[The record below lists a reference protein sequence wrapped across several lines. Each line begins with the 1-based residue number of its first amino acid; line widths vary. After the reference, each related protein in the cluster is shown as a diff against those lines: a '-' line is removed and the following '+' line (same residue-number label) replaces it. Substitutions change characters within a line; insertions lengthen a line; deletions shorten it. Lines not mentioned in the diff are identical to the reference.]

1 MNADRRRLALAALA
15 GFLIA
20 VVSFAPAGLVAAAIT
35 RASPLA
41 AIAGAEGS
49 VWRGRLKG
57 YSHNGVLIGDVSYR
71 LHALPLLIGRLSFDA
86 SSENGALV
94 GAARVR
100 LTPASAEL
108 RDVSATFNLG
118 AIRRYTFFGVRYQG
132 SASLKAGRLRMAR
145 NACAAD
151 EAAISTTAFDALARR
166 WSGGAFPMAGAV
178 ECRNGALVATLKGD
192 GADGAADMTVTLLP
206 DFRYA
211 LTVAA
216 RPRRPEVSRALEI
229 FGFEKEG
236 EGLTYEAAGAL
247 KGLTS

>member
-15 GFLIA
+15 GFLFA
-20 VVSFAPAGLVAAAIT
+20 VAAFAPAGLVAAAIT

-71 LHALPLLIGRLSFDA
+71 LHALPLLIGRLSFDVT
-86 SSENGALV
+86 SENGALL

-100 LTPASAEL
+100 LSPGSAEL

-132 SASLKAGRLRMAR
+132 SASLKAGRIRMAR
-145 NACAAD
+145 AACASE

-166 WSGGAFPMAGAV
+166 WSGGAFPMTGSID
-178 ECRNGALVATLKGD
+178 CREGALVATLKGE
-192 GADGAADMTVTLLP
+192 GADGAATVTVTLRP
-206 DFRYA
+206 DFMYG

-216 RPRRPEVSRALEI
+216 RPRRPEVRRALEA
-229 FGFEKEG
+229 FGFEKRND
-236 EGLTYEAAGAL
+236 GLSYEATGAL